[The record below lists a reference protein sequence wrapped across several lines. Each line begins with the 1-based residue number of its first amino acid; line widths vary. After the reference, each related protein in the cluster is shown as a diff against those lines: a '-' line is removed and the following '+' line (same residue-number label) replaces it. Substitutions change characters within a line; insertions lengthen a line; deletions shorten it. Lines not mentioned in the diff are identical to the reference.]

1 MGQSARSIIKHPN
14 GTHTSTF
21 HFQPVPRAW
30 ASPPVSFR
38 LQLHSPPS
46 IQRTVTPMYSKPY
59 VFGPKVFELISY
71 RMYSPT
77 LCIRCR
83 CYSMDGYSRSGCK
96 SLASHRNC
104 MCLSLSLSILVIV
117 LLLTVISAETSA
129 AASGKNGSFAIKVS
143 CIICSTLSG
152 KRNFLQ
158 RRPFGRCTVEHS
170 VEVAQ

>member
-1 MGQSARSIIKHPN
+1 MRPRLLPAPRRPRSAVHQPLRLTCCL
-14 GTHTSTF
+14 GTLLLVLAH
-21 HFQPVPRAW
+21 H
-30 ASPPVSFR
+30 
-38 LQLHSPPS
+38 
-46 IQRTVTPMYSKPY
+46 RTVTPMYSKPY

-83 CYSMDGYSRSGCK
+83 CYSMDGYSRSGCE

-104 MCLSLSLSILVIV
+104 MCVSLSLSLLVIV

-129 AASGKNGSFAIKVS
+129 AEKNGSFAIKVS

-152 KRNFLQ
+152 KRNLLQ
-158 RRPFGRCTVEHS
+158 RRPFDRCTVEHS